1 MIFSTRSSGFE
12 THIWGSFPKIILCRT
27 QVKSAALFINYELSD
42 LSQ

>member
-27 QVKSAALFINYELSD
+27 QVKMTGEAK
-42 LSQ
+42 